1 MPTVSSILSDFS
13 TLSTTEQNEVK
24 ERLLHLPVA
33 SGSLNEFVALNRF
46 ADGRECVHCHGR
58 SVVRYGHDRKGRQ
71 RYLCRDCGK
80 TFVATSNSIVA
91 STKKDITVWEKFI
104 DCMLN
109 GFPLRKTASTCGIHR
124 NTAFYWRHK
133 VLDALQTMASKVEL
147 EGIIEADEAFF
158 DVSYK
163 GQKVLPRPARHR
175 GKSSKKRGLS
185 SDKVCVPCAVNRTG
199 LSIATVSNLAVVK
212 IAGLRAVLGGR
223 IKSGS
228 TLVTDEAKA
237 YRKIA
242 KENSLSLKQLKA
254 GTPSRK
260 GIFHLQHI
268 NSYHS
273 KLKGFIYKFNGVS
286 SKYLNN
292 YLIWHNFVNYSK
304 EEYQEKRRILMSFA
318 LTTYRTECVRD
329 LSKRPVLPL
338 LA

>member
-33 SGSLNEFVALNRF
+33 SGSLNEFVTPVSQMAVGLLSWSF
-46 ADGRECVHCHGR
+46 CCQG
-58 SVVRYGHDRKGRQ
+58 YDRKGRQ

-163 GQKVLPRPARHR
+163 GQKVLPQQDTEESRQRKEDFLLIRFVSH
-175 GKSSKKRGLS
+175 
-185 SDKVCVPCAVNRTG
+185 VP
-199 LSIATVSNLAVVK
+199 
-212 IAGLRAVLGGR
+212 
-223 IKSGS
+223 
-228 TLVTDEAKA
+228 
-237 YRKIA
+237 
-242 KENSLSLKQLKA
+242 
-254 GTPSRK
+254 
-260 GIFHLQHI
+260 
-268 NSYHS
+268 
-273 KLKGFIYKFNGVS
+273 
-286 SKYLNN
+286 
-292 YLIWHNFVNYSK
+292 
-304 EEYQEKRRILMSFA
+304 
-318 LTTYRTECVRD
+318 
-329 LSKRPVLPL
+329 
-338 LA
+338 